1 MSRGN
6 PPSKEFIHTQSSQA
20 ESKLSQAHAI
30 IAHQESNGLRKCY
43 MGIMPSGLLKRVSNE
58 GRVVMIS

>member
-6 PPSKEFIHTQSSQA
+6 PPRKAFIHTQSSQA

-30 IAHQESNGLRKCY
+30 IAHQESNGLMKCY
-43 MGIMPSGLLKRVSNE
+43 MGIMPLGLLKRLSNE
-58 GRVVMIS
+58 GGGVMIS